1 MCVTVAE
8 QVDADFVAAARAA
21 VDRGEALRLSLPDGA
36 EERLD
41 GDVAKA
47 VIALLAGEPGPD
59 TADLPEILTTG
70 QAADILGVSRPTVV
84 KLVDDGVLPAQR
96 VSTHRRLRTADVLA
110 HRDRTR
116 QGRRAALDELTR
128 ISEELGLYE

>member
-1 MCVTVAE
+1 MTVAE
-8 QVDADFVAAARAA
+8 QVDADFIAAARAV
-21 VDRGEALRLSLPDGA
+21 VDRGGELRLRLPDGV

-47 VIALLAGEPGPD
+47 VIALLAGEGDPQ
-59 TADLPEILTTG
+59 TATLPEILTTG

-84 KLVDDGVLPAQR
+84 KLVDEGVLPAQR
-96 VSTHRRLRTADVLA
+96 VGTHRRLRAEDVLA
-110 HRDRTR
+110 YRDRTR